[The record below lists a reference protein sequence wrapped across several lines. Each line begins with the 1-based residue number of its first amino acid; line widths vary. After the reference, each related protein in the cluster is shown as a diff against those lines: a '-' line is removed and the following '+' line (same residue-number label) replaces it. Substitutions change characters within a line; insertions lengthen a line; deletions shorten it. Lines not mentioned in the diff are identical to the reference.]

1 MDFSTIPFTQLLY
14 NADPY
19 EKQASS
25 SVLAV
30 DGDDVVLSAT
40 LCYPEGG
47 GQAADKGWLNGHEI
61 TALRRERVQFQQ
73 TEYGSS
79 VAVASVV
86 VHTVPDHDLTVGD
99 DVTMTLD
106 WDWRYANMKMHT
118 LAHLLFIATSEFLT
132 GQGLPVTTKGCQIE
146 GRSARF
152 DFRADIAAE
161 SLPGIQQR
169 VQQLADSGIDA
180 QVTET
185 ADGIRLWQAAGFTI
199 PCGGTH
205 VRSMKEIDG
214 QITVRRRRKGKGLT
228 RLYVSHEEPSK

>member
-1 MDFSTIPFTQLLY
+1 MNLNINTIPFTQLLY

-19 EKQASS
+19 QRQATS
-25 SVLAV
+25 SVIAI

-47 GQAADKGWLNGHEI
+47 GQAADRGWLNGHEI

-73 TEYGSS
+73 AEHGSS
-79 VAVASVV
+79 VAVASVI
-86 VHTVPDHDLTVGD
+86 VHTVPGHDCTVGD
-99 DVTMTLD
+99 VVSSTLD

-118 LAHLLFIATSEFLT
+118 LAHLLFIATSEFLA
-132 GQGLPVTTKGCQIE
+132 GQGLPVATKGCQIE

-161 SLPGIQQR
+161 ALPGIQQR
-169 VQQLADSGIDA
+169 VQQLADSGTDA
-180 QVTET
+180 HVVET
-185 ADGIRLWQAAGFTI
+185 ADGIRLWQAAGFVI

-205 VRSMKEIDG
+205 VRSMREIDG
-214 QITVRRRRKGKGLT
+214 EITVRRRRKGSGLT
-228 RLYVSHEEPSK
+228 RLYVSREE